1 MPSPTLP
8 AVLATVVLL
17 AAIGS
22 ADARADADGEQI
34 FRRTCA
40 LCHTIQAGKNRVGP
54 TLAGV
59 VGRPASSIPDFSY
72 SSANKA
78 SHVVWTPDVLDRYLT
93 DPQAFMPGTKMT
105 FPGLKDQ
112 AERRAVI
119 AFLQTH

>member
-1 MPSPTLP
+1 MPSPMLT
-8 AVLATVVLL
+8 AVLVTVVLL
-17 AAIGS
+17 GGIGS

-105 FPGLKDQ
+105 FPGLKDPTD
-112 AERRAVI
+112 RKAVI